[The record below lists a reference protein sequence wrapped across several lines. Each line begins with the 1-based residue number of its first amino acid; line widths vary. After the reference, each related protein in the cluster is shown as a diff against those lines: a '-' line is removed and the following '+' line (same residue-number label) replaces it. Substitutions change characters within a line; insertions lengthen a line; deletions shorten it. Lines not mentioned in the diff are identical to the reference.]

1 MSFIRSQD
9 ELEWQHEHHDETRVP
24 GIIAACV
31 ATGIA
36 SVIIMALR
44 FLSRRLLRDRLC
56 LEASDWFILVA
67 WVFFATTNICWAVG
81 TRFGIGRHAAFD
93 IYITVICA
101 IEDGVWGIELAIVG
115 EAAYVLAIAF
125 IKFSV
130 LALYSKMFPLQK
142 LRYYYWG
149 VAVVV
154 AGWAMS
160 GSVVAIFQ
168 CTSIDYVWRPDARQF
183 CVNFSLRNLVSG
195 VINIVTSIFI
205 VAMAIP
211 SVRSQKVTGQEKWL
225 TLFTF
230 AIGSRVLIN
239 GVLIHRSACII
250 SIVRLPY
257 SIKVGTSDETWDA
270 APTVIVSVFE
280 ITVGMLAVS
289 IPTYQPL
296 YKHVFG
302 PRICSNNNNTRACC
316 YKETLHIG
324 LYGKGAQNDVKVT
337 SPGIHMGSDQGGI
350 NVTNHIE
357 LIRHTN
363 KSGLWVRVTDEDEE
377 GLCKSTE
384 EAQAKCP

>member
-1 MSFIRSQD
+1 MGFIRSQD
-9 ELEWQHEHHDETRVP
+9 ELEWQYEHRNETRVP

-31 ATGIA
+31 ITGIA
-36 SVIIMALR
+36 SVIIMVLR
-44 FLSRRLLRDRLC
+44 LLSRRLLRDRLC
-56 LEASDWFILVA
+56 LEASDWFTLVA
-67 WVFFATTNICWAVG
+67 WLFFATTNICWAVG
-81 TRFGIGRHAAFD
+81 TRFGIGRHAVLVTN
-93 IYITVICA
+93 IHIVQI
-101 IEDGVWGIELAIVG
+101 LAIVG

-149 VAVVV
+149 VAIVV

-168 CTSIDYVWRPDARQF
+168 CTSIDYVWRPDAREF
-183 CVNFSLRNLVSG
+183 CVNFSLRNLASG

-211 SVRSQKVTGQEKWL
+211 SVRSQKITGQEKWL
-225 TLFTF
+225 ALFTF
-230 AIGSRVLIN
+230 AIGS
-239 GVLIHRSACII
+239 SACII

-302 PRICSNNNNTRACC
+302 ARICSNNNNTRACC